1 MYKVVEKFVSI
12 NGEGMKSGEL
22 AVFIRFQ
29 KCNLRCSYCDTAWAC
44 TEDAPYEKMSSEDIV
59 KYIASTKVKNVTLTG
74 GEPLLQENLSILI
87 TEIAKIGNMHVEI
100 ETNGSQSLAYLSRMI
115 ARPSFTMDY
124 KLPSS
129 GMESEM
135 DVENFD
141 MLTKHDT
148 LKFVCGSIEDLKKAT
163 VLIQKY
169 GLLTNTNVYLSPV
182 HDALPADKIVEYM
195 IDHNLTGI
203 RLQLQLHKF
212 IWDPNLR
219 GV

>member
-1 MYKVVEKFVSI
+1 MYRVVEKFVSI

-44 TEDAPYEKMSSEDIV
+44 TETADYVDMTSEDIV
-59 KYIASTKVKNVTLTG
+59 SYIAQTGVRNVTLTG
-74 GEPLLQENLSILI
+74 GEPLLQDNLSLLI
-87 TEIAKIGNMHVEI
+87 TDISRLGNMHVEI
-100 ETNGSQSLAYLSRMI
+100 ETNGSKSLEYLSRMI

-129 GMESEM
+129 GMEDHM
-135 DVENFD
+135 KVDNFEV
-141 MLTKHDT
+141 LTKNDT
-148 LKFVCGSIEDLKKAT
+148 LKFVCGSIEDLDVARAMIKKH
-163 VLIQKY
+163 

-182 HDALPADKIVEYM
+182 HSSISPEEIVDYM
-195 IDHNLTGI
+195 VKHNLNGVK
-203 RLQLQLHKF
+203 LQLQLHKY
-212 IWDPNLR
+212 IWDPNKR

>member
-29 KCNLRCSYCDTAWAC
+29 KCNLTCSYCDTAWAC
-44 TEDAPYEKMSSEDIV
+44 TETADYDEMTSQEIV
-59 KYIASTKVKNVTLTG
+59 DFIAQTGVRNVTLTG
-74 GEPLLQENLSILI
+74 GEPLLQDNLSLLI
-87 TEIAKIGNMHVEI
+87 TDISKLGNMHVEI
-100 ETNGSQSLAYLSRMI
+100 ETNGSKSLEYLSRMI

-129 GMESEM
+129 GMEAHM
-135 DVENFD
+135 KPDNFEV
-141 MLTKHDT
+141 LTKNDT
-148 LKFVCGSIEDLKKAT
+148 LKFVCGSLEDLDVARTIIKKH
-163 VLIQKY
+163 

-182 HDALPADKIVEYM
+182 HSSISPEEIVAYM
-195 IDHNLTGI
+195 IKHNLNGI
-203 RLQLQLHKF
+203 KLQLQLHKY
-212 IWDPNLR
+212 IWDPNKR

>member
-1 MYKVVEKFVSI
+1 MFKVVEKFISI

-29 KCNLRCSYCDTAWAC
+29 KCNLKCSYCDTAWAC
-44 TEDAPYEKMSSEDIV
+44 TDDAEYEEMDCEAIT
-59 KYIASTKVKNVTLTG
+59 KYIASTGVKNVTLTG

-87 TEIAKIGNMHVEI
+87 TEIAKSGDMHIEV
-100 ETNGSQSLAYLSRMI
+100 ETNGSQSLLYMSRMI

-129 GMESEM
+129 GMETFM
-135 DVENFD
+135 DIENFEV
-141 MLTKHDT
+141 LTKADSV
-148 LKFVCGSIEDLKKAT
+148 KFVCGSIEDLDKARTLIKKH
-163 VLIQKY
+163 
-169 GLLTNTNVYLSPV
+169 GLLTNTNVYFSPV
-182 HDALPADKIVEYM
+182 HSTLSAEKIVEYM
-195 IDHNLTGI
+195 IKHNLNGI

-212 IWDPNLR
+212 IWNPEMR

>member
-1 MYKVVEKFVSI
+1 MFKVVEKFVSI

-44 TEDAPYEKMSSEDIV
+44 TEDAPYDEMSSEDIV
-59 KYIASTKVKNVTLTG
+59 EYIASTKVKNVTLTG
-74 GEPLLQENLSILI
+74 GEPLLQDNLSILI

-141 MLTKHDT
+141 MLTKYDT
-148 LKFVCGSIEDLKKAT
+148 LKFVCGSVEDLNKAA
-163 VLIQKY
+163 VLIQKH
-169 GLLTNTNVYLSPV
+169 GLLTNTNVYFSPV
-182 HDALPADKIVEYM
+182 HGALPADKIVEYM

>member
-1 MYKVVEKFVSI
+1 
-12 NGEGMKSGEL
+12 
-22 AVFIRFQ
+22 
-29 KCNLRCSYCDTAWAC
+29 
-44 TEDAPYEKMSSEDIV
+44 MSSEDIV

-135 DVENFD
+135 DIENFD

-148 LKFVCGSIEDLKKAT
+148 LKFVCGSIEDLKKSNSSDSKVWAAY
-163 VLIQKY
+163 KY
-169 GLLTNTNVYLSPV
+169 KCVYKPC
-182 HDALPADKIVEYM
+182 
-195 IDHNLTGI
+195 T
-203 RLQLQLHKF
+203 
-212 IWDPNLR
+212 
-219 GV
+219 

>member
-1 MYKVVEKFVSI
+1 MFKVVEKFVSI
-12 NGEGMKSGEL
+12 NGEGMRSGEL

-29 KCNLRCSYCDTAWAC
+29 KCNLKCSYCDTAWAC
-44 TEDAPYEKMSSEDIV
+44 TEDAVYEDMAIEAITS
-59 KYIASTKVKNVTLTG
+59 YIASTGVKNVTLTG

-87 TEIAKIGNMHVEI
+87 TEIAKLGNMYVEI
-100 ETNGSQSLAYLSRMI
+100 ETNGSKSLTYLSRMI

-129 GMESEM
+129 GMEKSM
-135 DVENFD
+135 DLDNFD
-141 MLTKHDT
+141 VLTKSDT
-148 LKFVCGSIEDLKKAT
+148 LKFVCGSIEDLDKARE
-163 VLIQKY
+163 LIKTY

-182 HDALPADKIVEYM
+182 HGSLSAEKIVEYM
-195 IDHNLTGI
+195 VKHNLNGI

-212 IWDPNLR
+212 IWNPEMR